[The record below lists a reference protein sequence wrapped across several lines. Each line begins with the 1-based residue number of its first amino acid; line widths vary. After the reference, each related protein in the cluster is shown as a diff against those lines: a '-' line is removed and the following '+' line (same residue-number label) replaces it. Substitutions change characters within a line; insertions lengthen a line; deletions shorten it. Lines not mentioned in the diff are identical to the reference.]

1 MIAILK
7 YVFLGLLLYIFI
19 IPILEQLAVLICQW
33 LENLKGHLLYK
44 SAVLQNSTWRI
55 WNDNYDQTFTTDS
68 NEFVAYV
75 SNGYYYYHSSQIDG
89 NKFDNCPIKYTINTS
104 VGEIENYT
112 KYSISPSDFTLPPK
126 YSGLCI
132 LEKNV

>member
-44 SAVLQNSTWRI
+44 SAVLQKKIDDLSE
-55 WNDNYDQTFTTDS
+55 NDNTKTDGYTQAIGFTIPYD
-68 NEFVAYV
+68 NEYV
-75 SNGYYYYHSSQIDG
+75 EEENDE
-89 NKFDNCPIKYTINTS
+89 
-104 VGEIENYT
+104 EI
-112 KYSISPSDFTLPPK
+112 
-126 YSGLCI
+126 
-132 LEKNV
+132 